1 MKADG
6 ACVKRTFNSEHLNM
20 TYSKPLRLAKLRTAM
35 SFEMA
40 IAFVKSLFIALNKMQ
55 LSFSFINTP

>member
-1 MKADG
+1 
-6 ACVKRTFNSEHLNM
+6 M